1 MSTRPL
7 PRGSQRRRAF
17 GAVVVSLVG
26 IGLLGG
32 CAGSVFE
39 NRPDYARVNLA
50 EGVTRACYHDP
61 CSVTLT
67 LPPGDGEYT
76 VRANGRALGT
86 YPAGQPVDLGAF
98 SRQES
103 PSPSPWTAWSEAC
116 PSSTCSRCISTDRPV
131 DASRSPPAHR
141 RHRPQQGRRRG
152 RACP

>member
-76 VRANGRALGT
+76 VRANGRVLGT
-86 YPAGQPVDLGAF
+86 YPTGQPVDLGSF

-103 PSPSPWTAWSEAC
+103 PVTF
-116 PSSTCSRCISTDRPV
+116 TV
-131 DASRSPPAHR
+131 DGVERSVSVLYLLEMH
-141 RHRPQQGRRRG
+141 QY
-152 RACP
+152 